1 MLPRRPRPGSWPSR
15 HLGTLRVLP
24 NPRPPRRP
32 RGERGGAP
40 GPRRRFVPGTR
51 SAPRPVG
58 GAVAPR
64 RRPPPRSAPRS
75 SRRSGPAAARGG
87 FRARPWEAGTFLQLK
102 LFLSLCLS
110 VFFFLSPHRVCIT
123 FFIFF
128 LAWKNQLA
136 AKPQKLPGIPVQR
149 WIWMKIYITPGTN
162 LAQDVYEIFLKCS
175 LFTNQVIH
183 LCETLKTFRRSVGS
197 Y

>member
-1 MLPRRPRPGSWPSR
+1 MLPRRPRPGSWPIR

-75 SRRSGPAAARGG
+75 SRRRGPAAARGG

-128 LAWKNQLA
+128 SSVKESACCKA
-136 AKPQKLPGIPVQR
+136 PE
-149 WIWMKIYITPGTN
+149 TPGNSRAEMNMDEN
-162 LAQDVYEIFLKCS
+162 LYYPRHQLSAGCLWNIPQMQFIYKS
-175 LFTNQVIH
+175 
-183 LCETLKTFRRSVGS
+183 S
-197 Y
+197 YPLMRDT